1 MSVISTRSSMVW
13 MLKNNWKN
21 VIKST
26 GEFIKMALTSVRNQ
40 STVVDEETD
49 EDRGQTL
56 RSLHSFSPQRLSV
69 FLVDVFVLLTTE
81 TPAMSGDISVFFLPG
96 CAA

>member
-1 MSVISTRSSMVW
+1 
-13 MLKNNWKN
+13 
-21 VIKST
+21 
-26 GEFIKMALTSVRNQ
+26 MALTSVRNQ

-81 TPAMSGDISVFFLPG
+81 TPAMSGDISVFFFLVAPPETALIWM
-96 CAA
+96 CLYLCVFALLVYVTF